1 MIKSAFAE
9 VDETKSCTIVYEKG
23 CCDEVFGQRLFVM
36 LTTFFVTHALIYISK
51 RNLTNHTWCV
61 EFVSRFA
68 THMSLLTNNTI
79 KVKNEYLHLLSF
91 QTNSVYAELI
101 FCEMLKTLIISGSKI
116 VETSSELIWTSSEL
130 ISTIAELISTIAES
144 FLEIAR
150 SVAQQWQTDGK
161 SKVLFLMY
169 FYYIEPIAV

>member
-23 CCDEVFGQRLFVM
+23 CCDELFGQRSFVM
-36 LTTFFVTHALIYISK
+36 LIIFFVTHALIYISK

-79 KVKNEYLHLLSF
+79 KVKKRILAPTFISDELRVRGACLLRNFENADYQWF
-91 QTNSVYAELI
+91 QN
-101 FCEMLKTLIISGSKI
+101 C
-116 VETSSELIWTSSEL
+116 
-130 ISTIAELISTIAES
+130 
-144 FLEIAR
+144 
-150 SVAQQWQTDGK
+150 
-161 SKVLFLMY
+161 
-169 FYYIEPIAV
+169 

>member
-23 CCDEVFGQRLFVM
+23 CCDELFGQRSFVM
-36 LTTFFVTHALIYISK
+36 LIIFFVTHALIYISK

-79 KVKNEYLHLLSF
+79 KVN
-91 QTNSVYAELI
+91 
-101 FCEMLKTLIISGSKI
+101 
-116 VETSSELIWTSSEL
+116 
-130 ISTIAELISTIAES
+130 STIAES

-169 FYYIEPIAV
+169 FY

>member
-23 CCDEVFGQRLFVM
+23 CCDESFGQRSFVM
-36 LTTFFVTHALIYISK
+36 LTIFFVTHALIYISK

-116 VETSSELIWTSSEL
+116 VETSSELN
-130 ISTIAELISTIAES
+130 
-144 FLEIAR
+144 
-150 SVAQQWQTDGK
+150 
-161 SKVLFLMY
+161 
-169 FYYIEPIAV
+169 